1 MYLDLKKK
9 KKILENTSGAWQ
21 VDIVPG
27 NMLQEQR
34 VQDTA

>member
-9 KKILENTSGAWQ
+9 KINTSGAWQ